1 MKLHEIELFSKDPDD
16 ARSFYSDTLGL
27 KLQVNEAQ
35 LKVFDAGV
43 TGVELNIS
51 NHYPSAKVSLS
62 FLVKDVVAFVNTM
75 KEKKIELGE
84 PYNSHRG
91 LKAVTLTDNDGC
103 RIVIHSPT
111 EESPQWLQSM
121 V

>member
-1 MKLHEIELFSKDPDD
+1 MQLHEIELFSNDPD
-16 ARSFYSDTLGL
+16 AAGSFYSDTLGL

-43 TGVELNIS
+43 TGVDLNIS

-62 FLVKDVVAFVNTM
+62 FLVKDVNAFVKAM
-75 KEKKIELGE
+75 KEKKIKLSE
-84 PYNSHRG
+84 PYDSHLG

-103 RIVIHSPT
+103 RIVVHSPT
-111 EESPQWLQSM
+111 AASPQWLRNM